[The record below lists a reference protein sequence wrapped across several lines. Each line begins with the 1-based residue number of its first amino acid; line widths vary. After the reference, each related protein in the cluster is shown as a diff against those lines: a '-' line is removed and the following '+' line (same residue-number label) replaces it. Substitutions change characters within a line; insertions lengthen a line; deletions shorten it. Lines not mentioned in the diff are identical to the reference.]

1 MNFVQ
6 GSFQGYSSI
15 VFLFLQKSYVLTTP
29 LVFPELPIQQVLPEV
44 LTKLQASN
52 TLIVHAPPGAGK
64 STLLPLAILE
74 ANLLNGAKILMLEP
88 RRLAA
93 KSIAERMA
101 SLLGE
106 KVGQQVGY
114 RIRFDSKVGPET
126 KLEVLTEGIL
136 TRMLQQDNA
145 LEGVGMVIFDEFH
158 ERNIHADLAMALCR
172 ESQQILRPDLKILV
186 MSATLNMPQLEKLL
200 RCDTVVSEGKQY
212 PVEEIYVGNTDL
224 FTVVEGVVDTVV
236 RASKEQQ
243 GDILAFLPGEG
254 EIKKA
259 IELLNKRIPDFAIH
273 GLYGKLSP
281 TAQQQAIRP
290 HPSGKRKVVLATSI
304 AETSLTIEG
313 IRVVVDSGFTK
324 KSVFNPR
331 SGLSRLETV
340 AISKDSATQRK
351 GRAGR
356 LGPGVCYRLWS
367 KAAHQFMEEFRKPE
381 IEEADLCNLVL
392 ELIGWGVDDIFSL
405 AWLSKPPQGSVNQA
419 IETLHQI
426 NALEHYKLTEHGKR
440 LLKIP
445 AHPRISHMMLMAEEL
460 DLLPLACDVAA
471 VLEERDPLPQEKN
484 VDINLRLEALRR
496 ARKEQ
501 LHQKGLA
508 KLEKVANHYRKIFG
522 IEPSN
527 APVDP
532 YQTGFLLANAFPERI
547 ASARPG
553 NNAQFQLANGK
564 LAQMSHQ
571 DDLAHESWLA
581 ISHIDEREGMG
592 KIFLASPL
600 LPTDLKPLI
609 KTRRVVKFDKDK
621 GSLIAEN
628 QLGIGSIVLRA
639 TPVTDLKE
647 EEKISALKSFI
658 IQHSSQLFSL
668 SKEVDNLLNRVQSLR
683 IWKPSLELPDY
694 SIQTLFERELT
705 WLEPYLSGIKRTED
719 FTKLDLYSI
728 LKHALSFEQQQA
740 LDTLTPS
747 HILVPSG
754 SQVRIQYQAD
764 GSTPVL
770 EVRLQ
775 ELFGMLET
783 PKICENTIPL
793 TIHLLSPGF
802 KLVQITSDLRSF
814 WADAYFEV
822 KKELKRRYPKHSWPE
837 NPLIAQAVRGVVK
850 RR

>member
-1 MNFVQ
+1 M
-6 GSFQGYSSI
+6 S
-15 VFLFLQKSYVLTTP
+15 TP
-29 LVFPELPIQQVLPEV
+29 LLFPELPIQQVIPEV
-44 LTKLQASN
+44 IEKLSSAN

-64 STLLPLAILE
+64 STLLPLAILD
-74 ANLLNGAKILMLEP
+74 AQVLKGSKILMLEP

-106 KVGQQVGY
+106 EVGQRIGY
-114 RIRFDSKVGPET
+114 RIRFDSKVSQHT
-126 KLEVLTEGIL
+126 QLEVLTEGIL

-145 LEGVGMVIFDEFH
+145 LEGVGLVIFDEFH

-172 ESQQILRPDLKILV
+172 ESQQILRPDLKIMV

-200 RCDTVVSEGKQY
+200 GCETVVSEGKQY
-212 PVEEIYVGNTDL
+212 SVEEIYIGDTDL
-224 FTVVEGVVDTVV
+224 FTLVEQVADTVA
-236 RASKEQQ
+236 RAAKEQR

-259 IELLNKRIPDFAIH
+259 IEILKRRIPEFAIH

-281 TAQQQAIRP
+281 HAQQQAIRP

-340 AISKDSATQRK
+340 MISKDSATQRK

-367 KAAHQFMEEFRKPE
+367 KASHQFLEEFRKPE

-392 ELIGWGVDDIFSL
+392 ELIGWGVQDIFQLS
-405 AWLSKPPQGSVNQA
+405 WLSRPPKKAVNQA

-426 NALEHYKLTEHGKR
+426 NALDNHKLTEHGKKI
-440 LLKIP
+440 LKIP
-445 AHPRISHMMLMAEEL
+445 AHPRIAHMLITAG
-460 DLLPLACDVAA
+460 DLNLLGLACDLAA
-471 VLEERDPLPQEKN
+471 LTEERDPLPQEKN
-484 VDINLRLEALRR
+484 VDINIRLEALRR

-508 KLEKVANHYRKIFG
+508 KLEKVAQHYRKIFVC
-522 IEPSN
+522 EPDNS
-527 APVDP
+527 VIDP

-564 LAQMSHQ
+564 LAQISHQ
-571 DDLAHESWLA
+571 DDLANESWLA
-581 ISHIDEREGMG
+581 VSHIDERDGMG

-609 KTRRVVKFDKDK
+609 KNRRVIKFDKER
-621 GSLIAEN
+621 GTLVAES
-628 QLGIGSIVLRA
+628 QMGIGAIVLRS
-639 TPVTDLKE
+639 TPLQDVNA
-647 EEKISALKSFI
+647 EEKLRALKNFI
-658 IQHSSQLFSL
+658 YQNGTHLFNISEEL
-668 SKEVDNLLNRVQSLR
+668 TSLLNRIQSLR
-683 IWKPSLELPDY
+683 IWMPTLNLPDFSLNY
-694 SIQTLFERELT
+694 LLEQELN
-705 WLEPYLSGIKRTED
+705 WLEPYLLNIKKTND
-719 FTKLDLYSI
+719 FEKLDLYSI
-728 LKHALSFEQQQA
+728 LWHSLEFEQQQSIEQLA
-740 LDTLTPS
+740 PQHL
-747 HILVPSG
+747 IVPSG
-754 SQVRIQYQAD
+754 SKITIRYQSD
-764 GSTPVL
+764 GGKPLV

-775 ELFGMLET
+775 ELFGLTESPT
-783 PKICENTIPL
+783 LCQGKIAVNM
-793 TIHLLSPGF
+793 HLLSPGF
-802 KLVQITSDLRSF
+802 KLVQITSDLKSF
-814 WADAYFEV
+814 WNDAYFEV

-837 NPLIAQAVRGVVK
+837 NPLEATPIRGVVRK
-850 RR
+850 K